1 MRAWAVIRGAYL
13 TVGDWVGEGAIEIL
27 HAIER

>member
-13 TVGDWVGEGAIEIL
+13 TVGDWVGQNAIEIL
-27 HAIER
+27 QAIQA